1 MCRMRARDCWGGDRT
16 ASWRNASVLPR
27 CATTSFSSSPPTTP
41 NPNPSNLK
49 VFGGGGGDVVPLVS
63 RHTTAA
69 MSSTP
74 YYSLNPWTL
83 LMRRTFVGWFFTAIF
98 CGDWLSIC
106 AGAFSE
112 SAHDPSSPWFSP
124 SCSSPSSRTPHVLE
138 FPRGLAQ
145 EPVLFKNRF
154 SISGGQLPVLFFP
167 RSL

>member
-74 YYSLNPWTL
+74 CYSLNPWTL
-83 LMRRTFVGWFFTAIF
+83 LMRKTFVGWFFTAIF
-98 CGDWLSIC
+98 CGDWLYLYAPAPSP
-106 AGAFSE
+106 SLTY
-112 SAHDPSSPWFSP
+112 DPSSPWFSP
-124 SCSSPSSRTPHVLE
+124 SCFCIIQNTTRTRIPSWSSAGTSY
-138 FPRGLAQ
+138 FQ
-145 EPVLFKNRF
+145 NRF
-154 SISGGQLPVLFFP
+154 FTSGWPLPVVSP